1 MNIYLELFG
10 YLGTA
15 MVLVSMM
22 MSSLFWLRCLNISGS
37 VINVVY
43 AALTG
48 AWPVVVLNA
57 GLILI
62 NTVQLCRLKANDHA
76 AMCIADSQEVAG

>member
-15 MVLVSMM
+15 LVLVSMM
-22 MSSLFWLRCLNISGS
+22 MTCMTRLRILNISGS
-37 VINVVY
+37 VISMIY
-43 AALTG
+43 AIAMNT
-48 AWPVVVLNA
+48 WPVALLNL

-62 NTVQLCRLKANDHA
+62 NALQLYRQNRNKQEANP
-76 AMCIADSQEVAG
+76 

>member
-15 MVLVSMM
+15 MVLLSMM

-37 VINVVY
+37 VISVVY
-43 AALTG
+43 AVLTG

-62 NTVQLCRLKANDHA
+62 NTVQLCRLKANDNA
-76 AMCIADSQEVAG
+76 AMRISDSQEVAG